1 MCRWSYGNV
10 FRAPHH
16 NSCFEP
22 LVLGLFSMCQMCK
35 SRAKSPSSCSK
46 QGKYLS
52 SALQGNLLV
61 TLSTS
66 SKRKHG
72 RNREVI
78 KNPNITFSAF
88 PSRVLFKSKSS
99 ELYTKHPSSRW
110 CPQVGGSRSP
120 KLIPSCKKGELT
132 PRVPSLSRDA
142 ELRGSDF

>member
-72 RNREVI
+72 RNHEVI

-88 PSRVLFKSKSS
+88 PSRVLFKSKSQS
-99 ELYTKHPSSRW
+99 FTPNTRVHDGAHKWEAAGALSSFPAAR
-110 CPQVGGSRSP
+110 
-120 KLIPSCKKGELT
+120 
-132 PRVPSLSRDA
+132 RVS
-142 ELRGSDF
+142 